1 MGDAYQRR
9 AQMYLA
15 WMPLWTKEGALFM
28 SPRRFG
34 ISITYKT
41 RVDPEVLVRNA
52 GEPLSD
58 SKRTGELFGFSGER
72 TTKDFGPLNRYRQ

>member
-28 SPRRFG
+28 SQKVVSFIRRN
-34 ISITYKT
+34 SINS
-41 RVDPEVLVRNA
+41 RMLAEENPQ
-52 GEPLSD
+52 S
-58 SKRTGELFGFSGER
+58 
-72 TTKDFGPLNRYRQ
+72 